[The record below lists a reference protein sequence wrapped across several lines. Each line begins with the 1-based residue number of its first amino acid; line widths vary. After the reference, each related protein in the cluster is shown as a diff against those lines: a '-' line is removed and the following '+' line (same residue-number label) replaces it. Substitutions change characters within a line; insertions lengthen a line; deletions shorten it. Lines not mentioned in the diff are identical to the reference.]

1 MSYILDRMDE
11 LKLRPLSDDFVKHL
25 MGVEDLLQK
34 LDRGCA
40 AQPEVPRRRDRGRLP
55 VLRCDPGQDEGNVQT
70 LLEDVKDEL
79 KNYQPTIDALHEQ
92 ASTSSR
98 RTGSPDQA

>member
-1 MSYILDRMDE
+1 MSYILDSMDE

-40 AQPEVPRRRDRGRLP
+40 AQPEVP
-55 VLRCDPGQDEGNVQT
+55 
-70 LLEDVKDEL
+70 
-79 KNYQPTIDALHEQ
+79 
-92 ASTSSR
+92 
-98 RTGSPDQA
+98 

>member
-1 MSYILDRMDE
+1 MSYILDSMDE

-40 AQPEVPRRRDRGRLP
+40 AQPRSLDDEIADGYLSCDATPDRTRATYRR
-55 VLRCDPGQDEGNVQT
+55 
-70 LLEDVKDEL
+70 
-79 KNYQPTIDALHEQ
+79 
-92 ASTSSR
+92 SSR
-98 RTGSPDQA
+98 T